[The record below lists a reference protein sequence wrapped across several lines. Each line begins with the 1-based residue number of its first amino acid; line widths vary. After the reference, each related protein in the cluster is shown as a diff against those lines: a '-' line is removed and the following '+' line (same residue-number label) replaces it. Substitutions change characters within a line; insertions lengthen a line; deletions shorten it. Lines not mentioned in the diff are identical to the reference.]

1 MEISSHQSLQVR
13 QVSVAVFVHL
23 HHLNLHASHLSTGWV
38 GTVGGLGDQ
47 THLKSR
53 IEISQGKLIRK
64 NLMLICST
72 TIYFRK
78 LAHGQWW
85 RVTKYFYSCAVPKSY
100 APVLIQYSQ
109 RLLTI

>member
-1 MEISSHQSLQVR
+1 MQISSHQSLQVR

-53 IEISQGKLIRK
+53 IEISQGKV
-64 NLMLICST
+64 N
-72 TIYFRK
+72 
-78 LAHGQWW
+78 
-85 RVTKYFYSCAVPKSY
+85 
-100 APVLIQYSQ
+100 
-109 RLLTI
+109 